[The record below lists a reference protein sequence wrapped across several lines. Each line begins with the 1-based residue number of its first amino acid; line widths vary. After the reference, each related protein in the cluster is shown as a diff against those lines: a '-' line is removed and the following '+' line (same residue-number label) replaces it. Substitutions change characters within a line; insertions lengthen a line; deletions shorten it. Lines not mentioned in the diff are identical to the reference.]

1 LPATGVIAL
10 VGTAMQVEWLPAQ
23 VKTVVLALD
32 GDDGG
37 REASRRL
44 ANQLALAGLQVQLC
58 PPAPDTWGK
67 DWNERW
73 QHMGHQGIAPMF
85 EVFPGVQDVWSM

>member
-1 LPATGVIAL
+1 
-10 VGTAMQVEWLPAQ
+10 MPAQ

-37 REASRRL
+37 QEASNRL
-44 ANQLALAGLQVQLC
+44 AEQLTLAGLGGKGC
-58 PPAPDTWGK
+58 PAGQDSWGK

-73 QHMGHQGIAPMF
+73 QRMGRRSVAPVF
-85 EVFPGVQDVWSM
+85 EAFYEARSA